1 MKSNCLTCGI
11 EFYFSPSQKTGK
23 YCSNKCQQK
32 YQQKK
37 VIDDW
42 KKDSNTGV
50 MSGFRLKSGIRGYL
64 LEKYNHQCSS
74 CGWNK
79 VNPSTGKSPLEIDH
93 IDGNPDN
100 NTKEN
105 IRMLCPNCHS
115 QTDTFG
121 VKNKKSKHSQRNIYR
136 RKNYRNN
143 ALNANPPENA

>member
-1 MKSNCLTCGI
+1 MAKAHNPRNRYGDRKEDYEVFVENSTYARHNLKRRIIKQNLLKQECSICGI
-11 EFYFSPSQKTGK
+11 LPEWNGK
-23 YCSNKCQQK
+23 PITFQ
-32 YQQKK
+32 
-37 VIDDW
+37 
-42 KKDSNTGV
+42 
-50 MSGFRLKSGIRGYL
+50 F
-64 LEKYNHQCSS
+64 
-74 CGWNK
+74 
-79 VNPSTGKSPLEIDH
+79 DH

-136 RKNYRNN
+136 RKNYRDN